1 MKHEFWRARWENDQ
15 LGFHLAFVHP
25 ILKRNLASF
34 GLAADAR
41 IFLPLCGKT
50 LDIGWLL
57 EQRHRVV
64 GAELSEIAVAQL
76 FEALGVEPSVDE
88 WRGGRR
94 WQHARLTVFQGDIFE
109 LTAAELGPVDMIYDR
124 AALVALPSAMRPGY
138 AEQILALAG
147 AAPQLLITFEYDPAE
162 KDGPPF
168 PVLPAEIEQHYAT
181 RYTLEMLS
189 RKDVL
194 QSSLNFRDA
203 GVTRFVEVAW
213 KLLPARTG
221 QVAGFIPPAP
231 RR

>member
-1 MKHEFWRARWENDQ
+1 MQHDFWQARWESDQ
-15 LGFHLAFVHP
+15 LGFHLVFVHP

-34 GLAADAR
+34 GLPAGAR

-57 EQRHRVV
+57 DQGYRVV

-76 FEALGVEPSVDE
+76 FEELKVEPVIDE
-88 WRGGRR
+88 WAGGRR
-94 WQHARLTVFQGDIFE
+94 WQHAGLTVFQGDIFQ
-109 LTAAELGPVDMIYDR
+109 LTAQDLRPVEIGPIDLVYDR
-124 AALVALPSAMRPGY
+124 AALVALPPAMRPAY
-138 AEQILALAG
+138 AEQILGLSD

-168 PVLPAEIEQHYAT
+168 PVLPAEIERHYAS
-181 RYTLEMLS
+181 RYMLDELS

-194 QSSLNFRDA
+194 QSSLNFREA

-213 KLLPARTG
+213 RLSPKQSA
-221 QVAGFIPPAP
+221 
-231 RR
+231 